1 MSKERKFTHSGAGDE
16 RAEELEFE
24 DNFLSVPTDR
34 TNEVDDEDSMT
45 EETTEDSMIRSF
57 RQRSDVADGTRDEA
71 FSYLQEIAR
80 TPLLTPEEEVELFQ
94 QFEEGKQK
102 ITALLNQL
110 PPCILE
116 AVRPKTGRR
125 RGAKQKETHGIWW
138 SPMHVATL
146 LEETQKEIKAY
157 QERVETDVTM
167 TSNDQVEECDRLDTL
182 QKDLRVAVNIIQK
195 AKRKIVEANLLLV
208 ASIAKQH
215 NFNKSS
221 LSFLDLMQEGSVGL
235 MKAVEKFDL
244 ARGYRFSTYATWWI
258 MQAIKRALDQQSQ
271 TIRIPCYVGETRRSI
286 KQAQSRLARD
296 LEREPGIKD
305 IAEEV
310 GMPESRVIEILQSTK
325 GTISLDSPLSESS
338 PDATISDLLAD
349 DSQVTP
355 EEELLSNSEKES
367 LERVLDTLAE
377 RETLVIKLRYGLT
390 DGTEHT
396 LAEIG
401 RKLEISRERV
411 RQIEDEALRKLRHH
425 TRVQYL
431 QELL

>member
-167 TSNDQVEECDRLDTL
+167 TSNHQVEECDRLDTL

-367 LERVLDTLAE
+367 LETVLNTLAD
-377 RETLVIKLRYGLT
+377 REKRVIKLRYGLK

-396 LAEIG
+396 LAQIG
-401 RKLEISRERV
+401 RDLGISRERV